1 MNYKIISFPKKPT
14 ENELTKQLFSFDV
27 SSLGA
32 KNFLFKSYE
41 YIYNIIKYQPIS
53 NFYEDNTFSTGIKL
67 FVDFDDKIIFN
78 TELERDKYADKI
90 IDTIITQINNKLYEL
105 FNITEPSII
114 ILISDT
120 LLKMSLHFVYTDI
133 IFNNIY
139 EIKYFM
145 NDVKLIDQSVY
156 KIGCFRMMYCSK
168 MGKNNKLIYYTSLN
182 YNKPNIDYELFLD
195 TCICNTINKQQLKIE
210 IPIIIK
216 THDNKII
223 KIPNQ
228 KIIKHNNKVIERNYI
243 YNNIDFKIIK
253 STLDKLKSQS
263 NNYNE
268 WLIISFCL
276 RDLYLSSTKEEQ
288 KIIFK
293 LFDDFSK
300 KSDKYNKIENKNIF
314 LNLEPK
320 IDINYLFKMVNEP
333 YYILP
338 FYNYQEIIF
347 NPNNHNNI
355 ITKNEKYIDI
365 DIDVLLKNKYIFLKS
380 PTGTGKTTFL
390 KKIIKKCNINN
401 IISITSRTNL
411 AGEHMKELNLKF
423 YLHLKPDE
431 YYNCDRL
438 VIQLESLKK
447 CNYKLFKNGI
457 IILDE
462 VNSLL
467 SHLRSPTLINRR
479 K

>member
-32 KNFLFKSYE
+32 KNFLFESYE
-41 YIYNIIKYQPIS
+41 YIYNIIKYQTVS

-195 TCICNTINKQQLKIE
+195 ACICYITDKPKNK
-210 IPIIIK
+210 
-216 THDNKII
+216 N
-223 KIPNQ
+223 
-228 KIIKHNNKVIERNYI
+228 RY
-243 YNNIDFKIIK
+243 
-253 STLDKLKSQS
+253 
-263 NNYNE
+263 
-268 WLIISFCL
+268 
-276 RDLYLSSTKEEQ
+276 
-288 KIIFK
+288 IIF
-293 LFDDFSK
+293 
-300 KSDKYNKIENKNIF
+300 
-314 LNLEPK
+314 
-320 IDINYLFKMVNEP
+320 
-333 YYILP
+333 
-338 FYNYQEIIF
+338 
-347 NPNNHNNI
+347 
-355 ITKNEKYIDI
+355 
-365 DIDVLLKNKYIFLKS
+365 
-380 PTGTGKTTFL
+380 
-390 KKIIKKCNINN
+390 
-401 IISITSRTNL
+401 R
-411 AGEHMKELNLKF
+411 
-423 YLHLKPDE
+423 
-431 YYNCDRL
+431 
-438 VIQLESLKK
+438 
-447 CNYKLFKNGI
+447 
-457 IILDE
+457 
-462 VNSLL
+462 
-467 SHLRSPTLINRR
+467 
-479 K
+479 